1 MHIHIYIYRNKHT
14 RTCIVLHTEMLKI
27 QIPHQVRCT
36 VAGHGLK
43 MSGLVR
49 LSAWPISGS
58 ACEIPWSS
66 TPLLLMWNSQC
77 RCKENPSKDL
87 DGRSFTEAL
96 RGMVSYDPYLLCRK
110 LISVIRRT
118 PCFGTSSDP
127 LQDFGKNKVHCQIPS
142 RGLAICTGHW
152 WMPHSQGSRFSR
164 WIKTA
169 CHAGGEWTAIDIHL
183 PSFTSYLEVK
193 YRVSFEYPYQFWMLF
208 VLFSICNL
216 PVWSW
221 LCSEWGNCNPCRQRL
236 WHTVPC
242 GHRSVLCS
250 VPVFGRHQGVS
261 LVTQRNCIPIQHW
274 VGIGKYILYSLT
286 EERCSCWFQHI
297 MHYLSVFLRLVYARD
312 SGLILQT
319 YPSGLHFVCVCQT

>member
-1 MHIHIYIYRNKHT
+1 MHSFTYWNAQDSDSSPSSLHGCRPRSQDVRPCTTFSLTNLRFGLRNTLILDTLASHVKLSVQVQGKT
-14 RTCIVLHTEMLKI
+14 
-27 QIPHQVRCT
+27 HQ
-36 VAGHGLK
+36 
-43 MSGLVR
+43 
-49 LSAWPISGS
+49 
-58 ACEIPWSS
+58 
-66 TPLLLMWNSQC
+66 
-77 RCKENPSKDL
+77 KDL

-216 PVWSW
+216 RVWSW

-250 VPVFGRHQGVS
+250 VPVF
-261 LVTQRNCIPIQHW
+261 W
-274 VGIGKYILYSLT
+274 
-286 EERCSCWFQHI
+286 
-297 MHYLSVFLRLVYARD
+297 
-312 SGLILQT
+312 QT
-319 YPSGLHFVCVCQT
+319 SRSFASYTAQLHSNPTLGWYWQVHTV